1 MMNGIDAKVQTRVGS
16 GINVLLG
23 ALLFA
28 SSWTYEHTFTGPG
41 LASAVVGGL
50 IVLCGAVR
58 LSYPR
63 SSAWLSG
70 LNIALG
76 AGAVSLPW
84 FEHYTA
90 NTQHL
95 WFTVILGIAVAAL
108 ATWSGRATLQERH
121 HRLGHA

>member
-1 MMNGIDAKVQTRVGS
+1 MMSGIDGSVQTRVGS

-28 SSWTYEHTFTGPG
+28 SSWIYEHAFTGPG

-50 IVLCGAVR
+50 IVVCGAVR
-58 LSYPR
+58 FSYPR

-76 AGAVSLPW
+76 VAAAFLPW
-84 FEHYTA
+84 FGRYTA
-90 NTQHL
+90 NTQHV
-95 WFTVILGIAVAAL
+95 WFTVILGAAVVVLAA
-108 ATWSGRATLQERH
+108 WSGGATLKSRH
-121 HRLGHA
+121 RRLGHA

>member
-1 MMNGIDAKVQTRVGS
+1 MGSMGSVQTRVGS

-23 ALLFA
+23 AMLFA
-28 SSWTYEHTFTGPG
+28 SDWIYEHTFTGPG
-41 LASAVVGGL
+41 LASAAVGGL

-58 LSYPR
+58 FLYPR

-84 FEHYTA
+84 FE
-90 NTQHL
+90 
-95 WFTVILGIAVAAL
+95 
-108 ATWSGRATLQERH
+108 R
-121 HRLGHA
+121 

>member
-1 MMNGIDAKVQTRVGS
+1 MINGIDGSVQTRVGS

-23 ALLFA
+23 AMLFA
-28 SSWTYEHTFTGPG
+28 SDWIYEHTFTGPG
-41 LASAVVGGL
+41 LASAAVGGL

-58 LSYPR
+58 FLYPR

-84 FEHYTA
+84 FERYTA

-108 ATWSGRATLQERH
+108 ATWSGGATLKERH
-121 HRLGHA
+121 QRLGHA

>member
-1 MMNGIDAKVQTRVGS
+1 MNNGFDRIVQTRFSS

-28 SSWTYEHTFTGPG
+28 SSWIFEHTFTGPG

-58 LSYPR
+58 FLYPR

-70 LNIALG
+70 LNIAFG
-76 AGAVSLPW
+76 VSAVLLPW
-84 FEHYTA
+84 FDHYTA
-90 NTQHL
+90 DTEHF
-95 WFTVILGIAVAAL
+95 WFTVILGGAVVAL
-108 ATWSGRATLQERH
+108 AFWSGGATLKERH
-121 HRLGHA
+121 QRLEHA